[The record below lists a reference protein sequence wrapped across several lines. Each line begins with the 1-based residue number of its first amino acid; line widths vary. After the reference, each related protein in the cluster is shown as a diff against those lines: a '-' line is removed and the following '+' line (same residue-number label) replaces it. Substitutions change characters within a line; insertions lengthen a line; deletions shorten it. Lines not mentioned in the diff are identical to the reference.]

1 MHYHVDGYKSLAWA
15 VPIEVTNV
23 QTKEI
28 KDDGL
33 NANFINAIMEFAQMV
48 NIETVIMV
56 NPLLL

>member
-1 MHYHVDGYKSLAWA
+1 M
-15 VPIEVTNV
+15 PIEVTNVQTNV